1 MKPSL
6 YNVMTSQTIRNQK
19 IQQKKNLVK
28 TIIVNQKLK
37 IPYPIKVYYNS
48 VIPLN
53 IFQTWH
59 TKTLP
64 PLMYNAVNSI
74 RITNPRFKY
83 CLYDDNDCREFIKNN
98 FPEDVLYAYD
108 NLIPGAYKADLWR
121 YCILYKE
128 GGIYLD
134 IKYKPLNKFKFI
146 NLTESEHWVLDADG
160 HGIYNALI
168 VSKPDNPI
176 LLQAIHQI
184 VENVKNKYYGSNCLE
199 PTGPHLLAKYFNQD
213 QKNCFDMKHEFINN
227 LNNRFIYFNNYS
239 VLKSYNGYLDEH
251 NHNKKVDYYGH
262 LWSIK
267 QIYNNV

>member
-6 YNVMTSQTIRNQK
+6 YNVMTSQIIRDQK
-19 IQQKKNLVK
+19 IQQKKNLLK
-28 TIIVNQKLK
+28 RIIVNQKLK

-83 CLYDDNDCREFIKNN
+83 CLYDDNDCHEFIKNN

-134 IKYKPLNKFKFI
+134 IKYKPINKFKFI

-168 VSKPDNPI
+168 VCKPENPI

-227 LNNRFIYFNNYS
+227 LNNRFIYFNKYA

-267 QIYNNV
+267 QIYK